1 LTSIQGDGKNHREKK
16 NVFANKS
23 TLNLYEAKASNNV
36 LSKLYHEVMF
46 RKQND
51 YNFDELT
58 NLSKVKDVNYS
69 SARVPGRERISRL
82 KSRSKIG
89 DYAGN
94 QNQGAMFNESNH
106 SAFMLRRKTND
117 IEDITL
123 RRTAD
128 TAMKFGAVN

>member
-1 LTSIQGDGKNHREKK
+1 MQGGRDRDQK

-23 TLNLYEAKASNNV
+23 TLNLYEAKSSNNV

-51 YNFDELT
+51 YTFDDLT
-58 NLSKVKDVNYS
+58 NLSKVKDVNYA

-94 QNQGAMFNESNH
+94 QN
-106 SAFMLRRKTND
+106 
-117 IEDITL
+117 
-123 RRTAD
+123 
-128 TAMKFGAVN
+128 